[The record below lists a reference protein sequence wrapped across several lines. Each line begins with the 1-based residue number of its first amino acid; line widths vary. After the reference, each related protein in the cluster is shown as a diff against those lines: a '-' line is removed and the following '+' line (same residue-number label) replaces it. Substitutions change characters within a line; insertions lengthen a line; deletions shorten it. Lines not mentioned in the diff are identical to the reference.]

1 MKEKSNQKSFFL
13 IWDVKGISCNMT
25 GNEAERSV
33 VEPDLIRSSFT
44 HNKWFCLALPRCW
57 HCQVLILIWLL
68 LTDRTVVTLF
78 YHRLNRNN
86 SRNNF
91 RCSRKFHLCRITET
105 HVQWIIVIFSCDT
118 KIQYLDIFSRLHVM
132 DSVEMF
138 SQTFFCVIDVLVLP
152 REWGNRVWLFFVF

>member
-44 HNKWFCLALPRCW
+44 HNKCFCLALPRCW

-68 LTDRTVVTLF
+68 LTERTVVTWSTAPLF
-78 YHRLNRNN
+78 YHRLNQNN

-105 HVQWIIVIFSCDT
+105 HVQYCYFFLVTLKYSTLIFS
-118 KIQYLDIFSRLHVM
+118 LDSTWWTVWECF
-132 DSVEMF
+132 
-138 SQTFFCVIDVLVLP
+138 P
-152 REWGNRVWLFFVF
+152 RRSFV